1 MLQRARGVVDERA
14 AALEH
19 DARMVTSLYIRG
31 ASFEQGTEILWPEAS
46 PPDALLFFQEPRVF
60 VQSDSPVGT
69 CYDGNDYPRTLARR
83 SSWRHRARIE
93 GG

>member
-1 MLQRARGVVDERA
+1 MLQRASRVVDERA

-31 ASFEQGTEILWPEAS
+31 APFEQRSEILWPEAS
-46 PPDALLFFQEPRVF
+46 PPHAWLLFQKPGVS

-69 CYDGNDYPRTLARR
+69 CDDGNDNSRTLIRR
-83 SSWRHRARIE
+83 SYWRHRARIE
-93 GG
+93 RG